1 MSVNELGAR
10 VARYLGSTKNLTGCA
25 LALVGVGITLAGRAG
40 SYWPLVVAGL
50 YGVGALAAPPDK
62 VRLALTGPDTEAE
75 ARSLRA
81 DLATLAR
88 RVDAAGARLPEDA
101 RARVRL
107 IIDVLGEIINRIEQL
122 ATSPEQRFVVARTIR
137 DYLPTSLETYLNL
150 PRSYALTRRLGGG
163 RRTAHEEL
171 LAQLDL
177 LEGKLREIADA
188 VYSGDAQALVDQGRF
203 LEDRFR
209 RSELDL

>member
-1 MSVNELGAR
+1 VGTNEPGER
-10 VARYLGSTKNLTGCA
+10 MTRYLGSTKNLTGCV
-25 LALVGVGITLAGRAG
+25 LALVGLGVTLAGWAG

-62 VRLALTGPDTEAE
+62 VRLALTGPDTAAE
-75 ARSLRA
+75 ARGLRA

-88 RVDAAGARLPEDA
+88 RVDAAGARLPDDA

-107 IIDVLGEIINRIEQL
+107 IIDVLGEIINRIEHL

-150 PRSYALTRRLGGG
+150 PRSYAFTRRLGG

-177 LEGKLREIADA
+177 LESKLREIADA